1 VSSVPVDFL
10 DSNVLV
16 YAFTTDERA
25 AAAQALLQDR
35 PAISMQGL
43 NEFANVARHK
53 LGMGWQEIRDAVS
66 ALRTLCS
73 TVLALDVAAHD
84 EALRIAER
92 YGYSIFDALV
102 IASALQAGSET
113 LRSEDMPDG
122 MVIDGRLR
130 IVNPFRKKI
139 SAS

>member
-1 VSSVPVDFL
+1 MSSVPVDFL

-16 YAFTTDERA
+16 YAFTTNKRA

-35 PAISMQGL
+35 PVISVQGL
-43 NEFANVARHK
+43 NEFVNVARRK
-53 LGMGWQEIRDAVS
+53 LGMGWQEIREAVS

-102 IASALQAGSET
+102 VASALQAGSET
-113 LRSEDMPDG
+113 LWSEDMQDG

-130 IVNPFRKKI
+130 IVNPFRKEI
-139 SAS
+139 

>member
-1 VSSVPVDFL
+1 MPVDFL

-25 AAAQALLQDR
+25 AAAQALLQAR
-35 PAISMQGL
+35 PAISVQGL
-43 NEFANVARHK
+43 NEFTNVARRE
-53 LGMGWQEIRDAVS
+53 LGMGWEEIRVAVS
-66 ALRTLCS
+66 DLRTLCS
-73 TVLALDVAAHD
+73 TVLALDVAAHE

-102 IASALQAGSET
+102 IASALQAGSDT
-113 LRSEDMPDG
+113 LWSEDMQDG

-130 IVNPFRKKI
+130 IANPFRKEI
-139 SAS
+139 